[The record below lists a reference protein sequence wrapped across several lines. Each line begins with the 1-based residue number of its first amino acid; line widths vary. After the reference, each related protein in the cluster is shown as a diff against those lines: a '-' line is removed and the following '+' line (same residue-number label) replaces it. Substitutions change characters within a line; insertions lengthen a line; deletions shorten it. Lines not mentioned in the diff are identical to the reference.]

1 MGKFN
6 LQFGTSDF
14 LLGFREHRVKT
25 HKIYDPVLSPLTIE
39 GRTRGPIIYNM
50 VINSPIPFDKM
61 ATLYEHDLNSI
72 PPAIFYNDEQ
82 YFGFTDDSLFF
93 KVLITLPEYA
103 ALINP
108 EKLIFIAAVIDMI
121 NFLYPG
127 RFKRVAIG
135 GSRRH
140 RRHTRRMR
148 GGSMPLSYFTDAPRV
163 GSVEPTGVGYG
174 SSSFSDSGW
183 IRAPINQTGGSQ
195 NSVLRGASRYR
206 SRQPFARYSHKG
218 ASRYRSR
225 QPFARYSHKG
235 ASRYRSRQPFARY
248 SHKGASRYRSRHPPA
263 WNAIGG
269 RYRSHTSQNSVLH
282 KGGFSPSIM
291 GSFAS
296 NGLRLLPLAG
306 YVGYNQFKNFSKTKR
321 STRRSSRSKRSS
333 K

>member
-183 IRAPINQTGGSQ
+183 IRAPINQTGG
-195 NSVLRGASRYR
+195 R
-206 SRQPFARYSHKG
+206 SRQPFG
-218 ASRYRSR
+218 RYRS
-225 QPFARYSHKG
+225 QA
-235 ASRYRSRQPFARY
+235 

-263 WNAIGG
+263 WNA
-269 RYRSHTSQNSVLH
+269 V
-282 KGGFSPSIM
+282 GGFSPSIM

-306 YVGYNQFKNFSKTKR
+306 YVGYNQFKNFSKTNR